1 MGMTGVPGYVVR
13 GVSGD
18 RAFVRG
24 HRPEIYRYFF
34 GFPGTPEMTVG
45 VCLGRFNAIKLT
57 SDDSPEAWGI
67 QIRTQIYIHSLLD
80 KFETC
85 DK

>member
-45 VCLGRFNAIKLT
+45 VCLG
-57 SDDSPEAWGI
+57 
-67 QIRTQIYIHSLLD
+67 
-80 KFETC
+80 
-85 DK
+85 

>member
-24 HRPEIYRYFF
+24 HRSEIYRYFF
-34 GFPGTPEMTVG
+34 GFQESPEMTVG

-57 SDDSPEAWGI
+57 IKDRQDDWDLH
-67 QIRTQIYIHSLLD
+67 IRTQIYIHSLLD